1 MEHVVSGHRFTVD
14 GNKYNFVDA
23 KIVGEGRFGIV
34 TSAVEKLQHKRKI
47 AIKKTQP
54 FADSEL
60 LARHTLR
67 ELRLIKV
74 LGAHPNMVSLCD
86 LSVNEAKWELYM
98 MMKLMDSD
106 LHKLLQD
113 KQPLTETDCKSY
125 TKQILEG
132 VKAMHEIGIIHRDL
146 KPANLLVS
154 KDCRLRIADFGNARF
169 VYGDTS
175 IDEDN
180 KGGTLR
186 YRSPEYLLAFQKNN
200 KALDLWS
207 IGCIV
212 AELFRTVPLFPGDD
226 DRNQVKRIFQV
237 LGYVAN
243 QQLGFE
249 VSAETRSFLEEHCR
263 SCRKS
268 LKTVVPN
275 STPGAIILITALL
288 SVDPSK
294 RPSAAQALSF
304 DFLSN
309 AREVCYYGKQ
319 YLSRPPKDL
328 FDFEQKQQSL
338 DELKRFIIDEV
349 KIFEIVQNLAQ
360 NQVLKS
366 AGERLLMLASD
377 GSPHFAWN
385 NIFEYLTLNDVVSAS
400 TVFSQSS
407 FVPTKA
413 HLEETLRR
421 ALRLPL
427 IAQRLSRRETIIPF
441 HPNVTMPTLFFGRTN
456 SPTDDIVPE
465 IALTSDTL
473 RSIYMLVKDHVARD
487 CLPTPF
493 VSSLPT
499 EVLAPVA
506 AVQGAA
512 SSIVLNGDKCTF
524 RRHTTAAD
532 RGRQSVQVAFP
543 ACSCHTNEC
552 NRIVLWDCSV
562 CKNPC
567 TDCTSL
573 PSPLSLSPPFSS
585 FLSPLPPPLNLFGLI
600 PNPTLT

>member
-1 MEHVVSGHRFTVD
+1 MEHVISGHTFNVD
-14 GNKYNFVDA
+14 GRKYNFVDA

-34 TSAVEKLQHKRKI
+34 TSAAEKLQQKRKI

-54 FADSEL
+54 FADNEL

-74 LGAHPNMVSLCD
+74 LGAHPNMISLCD
-86 LSVNEAKWELYM
+86 LSVNETKWELYM

-106 LHKLLQD
+106 LQKLLQN
-113 KQPLTETDCKSY
+113 KQPLTVTDCKSY

-180 KGGTLR
+180 KGGTLH

-212 AELFRTVPLFPGDD
+212 AEQFRTVPLFPGDD
-226 DRNQVKRIFQV
+226 DRNQVKRIFEV

-249 VSAETRSFLEEHCR
+249 VSAETRIFLEEHCR
-263 SCRKS
+263 SCRKPF
-268 LKTVVPN
+268 KTVVPN
-275 STPGAIILITALL
+275 ASTEAIYFIAALL
-288 SVDPSK
+288 SIDPSS

-304 DFLSN
+304 DFLSD

-319 YLSRPPKDL
+319 YLSRPPQEL

-338 DELKRFIIDEV
+338 DELKSLIIGEV
-349 KIFEIVQNLAQ
+349 FEIVQNLAQ

-407 FVPTKA
+407 FVPTNA

-487 CLPTPF
+487 CVPTPY
-493 VSSLPT
+493 VSPQQAAAALAAAITLPVPVPST
-499 EVLAPVA
+499 VA
-506 AVQGAA
+506 AAAAAAQVSALAA
-512 SSIVLNGDKCTF
+512 SSIFMNGNFCMF
-524 RRHTTAAD
+524 RKHTATAD
-532 RGRQSVQVAFP
+532 RDRQSVQVAFP
-543 ACSCHTNEC
+543 ACSCQTNEC

-562 CKNPC
+562 CKNTC
-567 TDCTSL
+567 TECTSLPPL
-573 PSPLSLSPPFSS
+573 PSPLSPP
-585 FLSPLPPPLNLFGLI
+585 
-600 PNPTLT
+600 